1 MDRRQV
7 SECAMMTRM
16 KKLSV
21 IIPTLDASAGLGNV
35 IDRLNEGGAAP
46 GEIIVVDGGS
56 TDGTLDVARSRG
68 AIVMAV
74 RRGRGI
80 QMAAGAAAASGD
92 WLLFLHADTVPGPD
106 WRKAICDLMAR
117 PDGVRQAGV
126 FRLRLDD
133 AAPWARCIE
142 WCARSRSR
150 LLGLPYGDQGL
161 VMSADFYR
169 SLDGFRPLLIMEDV
183 DMVRRIGRRRLVT
196 LDCDARTSA
205 VRYRR
210 AGYGIRVMRNALCLA
225 CYFCGVPP
233 SLIARLYG

>member
-1 MDRRQV
+1 
-7 SECAMMTRM
+7 MMTRM
-16 KKLSV
+16 KRLSV
-21 IIPTLDASAGLGNV
+21 IIPALDAATGLEDV
-35 IDRLNEGGAAP
+35 VDRLTCGGAAP

-56 TDGTLDVARSRG
+56 ADRTRELARSKG
-68 AIVMAV
+68 ATVMSA

-80 QMAAGAAAASGD
+80 QMAAGAAAAKGD
-92 WLLFLHADTVPGPD
+92 WLLFLHADTIPGPA
-106 WRKAICDLMAR
+106 WRKAAADLMTDPGGGR
-117 PDGVRQAGV
+117 RAGV

-133 AAPWARCIE
+133 PAPWARCVE
-142 WCARSRSR
+142 WCARRRSR

-161 VMSADFYR
+161 LISADFYG
-169 SLDGFRPLLIMEDV
+169 SLGGFRPMAIMEDV

-210 AGYGIRVMRNALCLA
+210 AGYGIRVVRNAFCLA

-233 SLIARLYG
+233 SLIARMYG

>member
-1 MDRRQV
+1 
-7 SECAMMTRM
+7 MMAPM

-21 IIPTLDASAGLGNV
+21 IIPALDAAADLGDV
-35 IDRLNEGGAAP
+35 IDRLTRDGAVP

-56 TDGTLDVARSRG
+56 ADGTADVACSRG
-68 AIVMAV
+68 ATVMAA

-80 QMAAGAAAASGD
+80 QMAAGAAAATGD
-92 WLLFLHADTVPGPD
+92 WLLFLHADTVPGPA
-106 WRKAICDLMAR
+106 WRKAVGDLMAR
-117 PDGVRQAGV
+117 PDGVRRAGV
-126 FRLRLDD
+126 FRFRLDD
-133 AAPWARCIE
+133 AAPWARCVE

-161 VMSADFYR
+161 LISADFYT
-169 SLDGFRPLLIMEDV
+169 LLGGFRPMVIMEDV

-210 AGYGIRVMRNALCLA
+210 AGYSIRVMRNALCLA

-233 SLIARLYG
+233 SLIARMYG

>member
-1 MDRRQV
+1 M
-7 SECAMMTRM
+7 
-16 KKLSV
+16 
-21 IIPTLDASAGLGNV
+21 SA
-35 IDRLNEGGAAP
+35 P
-46 GEIIVVDGGS
+46 
-56 TDGTLDVARSRG
+56 
-68 AIVMAV
+68 
-74 RRGRGI
+74 RGRGI
-80 QMAAGAAAASGD
+80 QMVAGAAAAKGD
-92 WLLFLHADTVPGPD
+92 WLLFLHADTVPGPA
-106 WRKAICDLMAR
+106 WRHAVADLMTG
-117 PDGVRQAGV
+117 PDDGRRAGV

-133 AAPWARCIE
+133 QAPWARCVE

-161 VMSADFYR
+161 LISADFYE
-169 SLDGFRPLLIMEDV
+169 SLGGFRPLAIMEDV

-210 AGYGIRVMRNALCLA
+210 AGYGIRVVRNAFCLA